1 MRYPNQIITGL
12 SFEKNNDLWKA
23 VHMLLD
29 ASIESEVAT
38 AISREVKGEDRAWHC
53 GRADALNA
61 FKDILINTRND
72 VLRDQGRPSED
83 HNPSE
88 NGM

>member
-1 MRYPNQIITGL
+1 MLPQEIIVGF
-12 SFEKNNDLWKA
+12 SFDKHNELWKA

-29 ASIESEVAT
+29 ASIEAETSNALSKEN
-38 AISREVKGEDRAWHC
+38 KGEDRAWHC

-61 FKDILINTRND
+61 FKDILVNTRND
-72 VLRDQGRPSED
+72 ILRDQGRPSEQ

-88 NGM
+88 NGI